1 MIICYLTFFEQQVL
15 FHVNTTMRISTTHS
29 LDVYKCLLV
38 YPHVVSAFAMDRT
51 FQTEYQPLNSLVNEN
66 NDEDQE
72 VPPSNNITQIVP
84 DYGCG

>member
-1 MIICYLTFFEQQVL
+1 
-15 FHVNTTMRISTTHS
+15 
-29 LDVYKCLLV
+29 
-38 YPHVVSAFAMDRT
+38 MDRT

-84 DYGCG
+84 DHGCG